1 MTNNSLNDIRNALK
15 AAENIAVSA
24 HTSPDGDA
32 VGASCALGFALKKLG
47 KNVKVLLERYSDTFN
62 VMPAEK
68 IAEFD
73 IENFVPDLYVSVDCG
88 DIERLGIFGGLYLNT
103 KNTIN
108 IDHHE
113 SNTGFGKLNY
123 VYPKA
128 SSASELVYDII
139 DGFIPLDENI
149 AACLY
154 SGLIFDTGGFRHT
167 STSPKTLAIAS
178 KLVEYNFN
186 FSRIYNTIFNTR
198 KFEEAKAMGMAIERM
213 KKEENGKIIYSYMTL
228 DDIKLCGTT
237 SDGLSEIINYIKGI
251 NGCEVAVFIYE
262 KSEGV
267 FKVSL
272 RSGDE
277 IDVCKVASAFG
288 GGGHIRASGC
298 TISGEPMDIIF
309 KVISEIKKQI

>member
-68 IAEFD
+68 IADFD

-167 STSPKTLAIAS
+167 STSPKTLVVAS
-178 KLVEYNFN
+178 KLIEYNFN

-213 KKEENGKIIYSYMTL
+213 RKEAEGKIIYSYMTL
-228 DDIKLCGTT
+228 DDIRLCGTT
-237 SDGLSEIINYIKGI
+237 SDGLSEIISYIKGI
-251 NGCEVAVFIYE
+251 DGCEAAVFVYE